1 MAITNTIASTFPLLI
16 YIPTHDYV
24 YSSRLHGNYVGH
36 NVSVPPNYICSYIHF
51 HGIHTTLSSPTR
63 QAGRQASRQTGQ
75 ARVDERAQVH
85 DKIKER
91 VFVRSFVPLSMLC
104 STNLLLL
111 PPTILKLFLCKDFD
125 SSTRGKESV
134 ADM

>member
-1 MAITNTIASTFPLLI
+1 MEIMLGIMYPCPQTISARISISMEF
-16 YIPTHDYV
+16 IPHYHHQPG
-24 YSSRLHGNYVGH
+24 S
-36 NVSVPPNYICSYIHF
+36 
-51 HGIHTTLSSPTR
+51 
-63 QAGRQASRQTGQ
+63 QAGKQTGQ

-111 PPTILKLFLCKDFD
+111 PPTIIKLFLCKDFD

>member
-1 MAITNTIASTFPLLI
+1 MEIMLGLMYPCPQTISARISISMEF
-16 YIPTHDYV
+16 IPHY
-24 YSSRLHGNYVGH
+24 HH
-36 NVSVPPNYICSYIHF
+36 Q
-51 HGIHTTLSSPTR
+51 PTR

-125 SSTRGKESV
+125 SSTGGKESV